1 MTTNI
6 VIVGVGGQGTLLT
19 SRILGHIAMGN
30 GYDARV
36 SEVHGMSQRGGSVTT
51 YVRMSAAERLYSTIV
66 EQEQADFILAF
77 ETLEAL
83 RALPYLK
90 KDGLMIVNT
99 QQILPMP
106 VITGAAEYP
115 EDALARVRA
124 AADTVALDAVGIA
137 EKCGT
142 FRAANVV
149 LLGVLAKRMQ
159 FPAEQWREAIRA
171 LVKPQFAQRTL
182 DAFEAGYRRG

>member
-1 MTTNI
+1 MKANI
-6 VIVGVGGQGTLLT
+6 IIVGVGGQGILLT
-19 SRILGHIAMGN
+19 SKILGYLALKMG
-30 GYDARV
+30 DDVKV

-66 EQEQADFILAF
+66 EQEQADFVLAF

-137 EKCGT
+137 EQCGT

-149 LLGVLAKRMQ
+149 LLGALAKRMQ

-171 LVKPQFAQRTL
+171 LVKPQFAQWNV
-182 DAFEAGYRRG
+182 DAFEEGYRRG

>member
-6 VIVGVGGQGTLLT
+6 VIVGVGGQGTLLA
-19 SRILGHIAMGN
+19 SRILGHIAMEN

-66 EQEQADFILAF
+66 EQEQADFVLAF

-124 AADTVALDAVGIA
+124 AADTGALAAVGIA
-137 EKCGT
+137 EQCGT

-171 LVKPQFAQRTL
+171 LVKPQFAQWNL
-182 DAFEAGYRRG
+182 DAFEEGYRRG

>member
-6 VIVGVGGQGTLLT
+6 VIVGVGGQGTLLA

-115 EDALARVRA
+115 GGCACPRACRGGYCGARCGWHRRKMRNVPRGKRCAVGGACKADAVPGRTVAGSHPGACETPVRA
-124 AADTVALDAVGIA
+124 T
-137 EKCGT
+137 
-142 FRAANVV
+142 
-149 LLGVLAKRMQ
+149 Q
-159 FPAEQWREAIRA
+159 P
-171 LVKPQFAQRTL
+171 
-182 DAFEAGYRRG
+182 